1 MLSFEGQ
8 MQNKNNG
15 FSVNVKS
22 LEEEI
27 YTNTYG
33 IDVNGGY
40 TVSSS
45 QIDEE
50 GMMMDIELTYIWP
63 SVEELDAL
71 YEMAKQ
77 VSVAA
82 DLERVQHDVI
92 IEELERCLNGEI
104 GEDEAINT
112 IMQKMNLYLAE

>member
-1 MLSFEGQ
+1 M
-8 MQNKNNG
+8 
-15 FSVNVKS
+15 
-22 LEEEI
+22 
-27 YTNTYG
+27 
-33 IDVNGGY
+33 
-40 TVSSS
+40 SSS
-45 QIDEE
+45 QIDED
-50 GMMMDIELTYIWP
+50 GMVMDIELTYIWP